1 MIVSNLRKSI
11 NKFESSSKHLKLFSG
26 IVNELNKIKQLDIE
40 TDEDNDISI
49 TYNEIYIGSITFDK
63 GIIYLENDSN
73 KIIKIKFDNNT
84 TVDQVINSFRSLLV
98 DVKLKRLL

>member
-11 NKFESSSKHLKLFSG
+11 NKFESSSKHLELFRR

-49 TYNEIYIGSITFDK
+49 TYNELYIGSITFDK

-84 TVDQVINSFRSLLV
+84 TIDQVINSFRSLLV